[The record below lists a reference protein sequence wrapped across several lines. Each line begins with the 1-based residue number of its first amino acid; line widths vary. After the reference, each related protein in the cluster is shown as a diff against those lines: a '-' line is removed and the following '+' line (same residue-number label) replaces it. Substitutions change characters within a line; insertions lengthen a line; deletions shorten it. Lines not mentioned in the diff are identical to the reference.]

1 LHQFNCD
8 SLGIVVIVSV
18 TRGDLREEFSM
29 ANDTFALSP
38 ISASST
44 QPSEED
50 YDAISEAFMET
61 ARGRWFLGEY
71 AKRNR
76 NADTRMVLDAVERI
90 EQSLAAQKIPEPEPV
105 PDTRLFDALTVIK
118 AAVDEA
124 RDAAAGAVDDLA
136 LSQRLAPIRK
146 GTRVIREISWRWRE
160 IGADSRICDLI
171 DSQVSAIEASC
182 AQISLA
188 DPHPGLQ
195 AAFALIDRAVA
206 AFDENKEAEPEA
218 AADVMPSDEMPSA
231 ETEAAAPAKAMSMAG
246 EAEATAP
253 VGDAEQ
259 PLAVEALSAE
269 TSSAETIS
277 AEALSVE
284 ASYAEAEQPDAAA
297 EGVPVEASTSE
308 SSTLES
314 STSESST
321 SMAKAIEIAI
331 AATTSETA
339 DEAVAEI
346 TPELADA
353 QDEALLD
360 MVAAEMGAPDLS
372 DEGEYYS
379 AALAEAEAAEAEAAE
394 TQAVAPS
401 AAETEIEAAA
411 TPLPDVYPSLQPALE
426 RAPEPSPAAAPPPS
440 LASAEE
446 PSLGSTVIAS
456 GLVSKPKPSSDPL
469 AALRRLSQVEK
480 IALFS

>member
-1 LHQFNCD
+1 
-8 SLGIVVIVSV
+8 
-18 TRGDLREEFSM
+18 M
-29 ANDTFALSP
+29 ANDSFALSP
-38 ISASST
+38 IAARAT

-76 NADTRMVLDAVERI
+76 NADTRMVLDVVERL
-90 EQSLAAQKIPEPEPV
+90 EQSLAAQRIPEPEPI
-105 PDTRLFDALTVIK
+105 PDTSLADALIAIK

-124 RDAAAGAVDDLA
+124 RDAASGAVDDLA

-218 AADVMPSDEMPSA
+218 LAEASDEAAGA
-231 ETEAAAPAKAMSMAG
+231 ETAWSASD
-246 EAEATAP
+246 AEAVASADEP
-253 VGDAEQ
+253 PAETT
-259 PLAVEALSAE
+259 LSAE
-269 TSSAETIS
+269 TVS
-277 AEALSVE
+277 AEAVS
-284 ASYAEAEQPDAAA
+284 AEAEQQQPVSEVDAVNDAPVVARGSIA
-297 EGVPVEASTSE
+297 E
-308 SSTLES
+308 
-314 STSESST
+314 
-321 SMAKAIEIAI
+321 AIAIAI
-331 AATTSETA
+331 AATTPEITEPEISEPEISEPEIT
-339 DEAVAEI
+339 DEAAAEVA
-346 TPELADA
+346 PETADA

-372 DEGEYYS
+372 DDSEIYD
-379 AALAEAEAAEAEAAE
+379 AALAETETAEMEAAEPAPAEAQLESPAL
-394 TQAVAPS
+394 APR
-401 AAETEIEAAA
+401 AA
-411 TPLPDVYPSLQPALE
+411 TPLPTLQPYSQPSLPQPLAE
-426 RAPEPSPAAAPPPS
+426 PAPEPSLAPALSPAASSAPVPAP
-440 LASAEE
+440 E
-446 PSLGSTVIAS
+446 PSLGSTLIAS
-456 GLVSKPKPSSDPL
+456 GLVSQPKAAPDPL

>member
-1 LHQFNCD
+1 
-8 SLGIVVIVSV
+8 
-18 TRGDLREEFSM
+18 M

-38 ISASST
+38 ISARST

-61 ARGRWFLGEY
+61 ARGRWFLGES
-71 AKRNR
+71 AKRTR
-76 NADTRMVLDAVERI
+76 TADTRMVLDAVERI

-105 PDTRLFDALTVIK
+105 PDTRLFDALTVIR

-206 AFDENKEAEPEA
+206 AFDENKETEPEA
-218 AADVMPSDEMPSA
+218 AADAMPSA
-231 ETEAAAPAKAMSMAG
+231 EMASPEMEAAAPAGARSTIG
-246 EAEATAP
+246 ETEATAP
-253 VGDAEQ
+253 IEATEQ
-259 PLAVEALSAE
+259 PLPVEALSVE
-269 TSSAETIS
+269 TSSAETMS
-277 AEALSVE
+277 AEASPVE
-284 ASYAEAEQPDAAA
+284 ASFAEAEQPDAAA
-297 EGVPVEASTSE
+297 EVAPVED
-308 SSTLES
+308 

-339 DEAVAEI
+339 DKAEV

-372 DEGEYYS
+372 DESEYYD
-379 AALAEAEAAEAEAAE
+379 AALAEAEAAGAQAAE
-394 TQAVAPS
+394 TAARAPAAVA
-401 AAETEIEAAA
+401 TENEAAA

-426 RAPEPSPAAAPPPS
+426 RTPEPSPAPAPPPS
-440 LASAEE
+440 LAS
-446 PSLGSTVIAS
+446 
-456 GLVSKPKPSSDPL
+456 
-469 AALRRLSQVEK
+469 
-480 IALFS
+480 